1 MAGVRKIVPQKL
13 EIKYYKKK
21 DGHSLFNGIPKNLP
35 SLYRAYLLTERASR
49 VGFDWPNIEGVL
61 KKMDEEMKELREALS
76 LQNRKRIR
84 EEIGDLL
91 FASVNLAR
99 FLRINPEEAL
109 RRTLE
114 KFTLRFHYIE
124 TSLRKKGKTLS
135 QSNLMEMDDLWEE
148 AKHQKMRL
156 PKK

>member
-1 MAGVRKIVPQKL
+1 MAGVKKIVPQKL

-21 DGHSLFNGIPKNLP
+21 DGHSLFNGIPKSLP

-49 VGFDWPNIEGVL
+49 VGFDWPNVEGVL

-148 AKHQKMRL
+148 AK
-156 PKK
+156 KKKTK

>member
-1 MAGVRKIVPQKL
+1 MERIKKVIKSKDKETSPTLL
-13 EIKYYKKK
+13 EGISK
-21 DGHSLFNGIPKNLP
+21 DLP

-49 VGFDWPNIEGVL
+49 VGFDWPNVEGVL